1 MEVDKEEYADNW
13 DSIFGKKEKDLN
25 VADQEYIDSNLQKED
40 L

>member
-25 VADQEYIDSNLQKED
+25 VAD
-40 L
+40 